1 MTEATAAIGL
11 VLSQSRCESRVV
23 LEAGSAVWL
32 YCQRLSSLKI
42 GAKSRSN
49 RTPQIHWYGRPIRAI
64 PSETQSRT
72 RLQGIAVRGRSRAA
86 ARCGHIR
93 SGPFL
98 SSCCL
103 IGRCRRQS
111 ITCELLDP
119 SARSATRRSNGRYLT
134 MGAGPYHFNR
144 AREKPFT
151 TDLIELPASQRIM
164 TIGTRP
170 SRRVTLTEAPLPR
183 RRRSTS
189 NTPSRARSPRRCK

>member
-1 MTEATAAIGL
+1 MRLIDRVTEATAAIGL

-42 GAKSRSN
+42 GAKSRRN

-111 ITCELLDP
+111 ITSELVDP
-119 SARSATRRSNGRYLT
+119 SGRGATGRSNGGYLT
-134 MGAGPYHFNR
+134 MGP
-144 AREKPFT
+144 ARTILTEPGRNHSRRT
-151 TDLIELPASQRIM
+151 LIELPASQRI
-164 TIGTRP
+164 T
-170 SRRVTLTEAPLPR
+170 SVALNRRAL
-183 RRRSTS
+183 RSS
-189 NTPSRARSPRRCK
+189 LINRASGFAAAN